1 SELFGQR
8 AIFLTLLKV
17 RGLDY
22 RNDPITQH
30 LRRIGVT
37 AAMDRTF
44 IVATPIITY
53 QTAKTI
59 LDDEPNWILYQDDK
73 QPLTLISAA
82 DLAGQTQRLR
92 DDAQTD
98 KIDIDEIDIVLNDVP
113 AASRIRPLIIS
124 SRATLH
130 DALAQ
135 LNQLKDRSVYALCI
149 VVRGDA
155 GSERLTGILTR
166 RDIENYYQI

>member
-1 SELFGQR
+1 Q
-8 AIFLTLLKV
+8 
-17 RGLDY
+17 
-22 RNDPITQH
+22 
-30 LRRIGVT
+30 
-37 AAMDRTF
+37 
-44 IVATPIITY
+44 
-53 QTAKTI
+53 
-59 LDDEPNWILYQDDK
+59 
-73 QPLTLISAA
+73 TLISAA
-82 DLAGQTQRLR
+82 DLDGQTQRLR

-98 KIDIDEIDIVLNDVP
+98 KIDIDEIDIVLNDIP